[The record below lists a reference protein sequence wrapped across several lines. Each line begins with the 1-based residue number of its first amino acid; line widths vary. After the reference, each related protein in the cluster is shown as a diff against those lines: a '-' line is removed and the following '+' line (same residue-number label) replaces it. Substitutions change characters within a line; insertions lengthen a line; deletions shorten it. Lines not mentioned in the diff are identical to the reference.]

1 MGLSKFIA
9 SFIHAIDGIVYS
21 LKTQKNMRIHVLA
34 AIFALGLGI
43 YLRLNPRDLL
53 FLFFAITLVI
63 MAELF
68 NTAIEAAVDLFVKDY
83 HPLARIA
90 KNVAAGAVLVTALNA
105 LVVAFIL
112 FYPRFQV
119 ILFCR

>member
-1 MGLSKFIA
+1 MGLSKYFA
-9 SFIHAIDGIVYS
+9 SFNYAIDGILYS
-21 LKTQKNMRIHVLA
+21 LKTQKNMRIHIVA
-34 AIFALGLGI
+34 AIFALGLGT

-68 NTAIEAAVDLFVKDY
+68 NTAIEATVDLIVKDF

-105 LVVAFIL
+105 LAVAFIL
-112 FYPRFQV
+112 FYPRLHGM
-119 ILFCR
+119 LFGR